1 MRRRTEIV
9 EFCERANRRSHQRF
23 VPPSGLKSPLDVRA
37 RRDNVVAYER
47 NSTNRNEGI
56 QAVAARMDR
65 NRKTTTA
72 GIEGADRGSRC
83 SLRPVAQ
90 SWLQNTD
97 TAGTNRRL
105 RCNQC
110 RSARE
115 NTVRVPAAMQPSGQR
130 RMAKEKPVK
139 CPKCGYEI
147 EVQQNRAAKS
157 RWSGMS
163 AKERAAE
170 MSRIRR
176 KGIKKPKRIARH
188 SRGDGEPV
196 DVRHAP

>member
-1 MRRRTEIV
+1 MRRRTETV

-56 QAVAARMDR
+56 QAVLARMDR
-65 NRKTTTA
+65 NRKKTTA

-90 SWLQNTD
+90 GWLQKPD
-97 TAGTNRRL
+97 TAGTDRRL

-110 RSARE
+110 RSAGE
-115 NTVRVPAAMQPSGQR
+115 NTVRVSAAMQPSGQR
-130 RMAKEKPVK
+130 RMAKGKPVK

-176 KGIKKPKRIARH
+176 KGINKPKRIAR
-188 SRGDGEPV
+188 RRNEKGQ
-196 DVRHAP
+196 R